1 MERLRSRPT
10 KTKITFPDVKYPPS
24 RRLENAS
31 IMPLMTTKSVL
42 AYHAAAAQSERKKNH
57 KFCVMSIFNLSSILP
72 KKDLTNPAV
81 VIRLSV
87 SETRPRCT
95 TWYG

>member
-10 KTKITFPDVKYPPS
+10 KTKIIFPDIKYPPS

-31 IMPLMTTKSVL
+31 IMPLMITKSVL
-42 AYHAAAAQSERKKNH
+42 AYHAAAAQKKQKNH
-57 KFCVMSIFNLSSILP
+57 KSFVMSIFDLSPILP
-72 KKDLTNPAV
+72 KEALTNPVV

-87 SETRPRCT
+87 FKT
-95 TWYG
+95 